1 MYETLARTLIREK
14 SDNEIVSLV
23 IKLRTEAALELQCA
37 VELSLEQLSEF
48 ASTTYERQQAPRRK
62 ISS

>member
-1 MYETLARTLIREK
+1 
-14 SDNEIVSLV
+14 V
-23 IKLRTEAALELQCA
+23 IKLCTEAALELQCA

-48 ASTTYERQQAPRRK
+48 ASTCERQQAPRRK